1 MESANEERELPA
13 TGKTEAERRFRWPV
27 PTDLVG
33 IGKILKLLC
42 IRLLLSVR
50 EVLIGVHNYVV

>member
-1 MESANEERELPA
+1 MESVNEEREPPA
-13 TGKTEAERRFRWPV
+13 TGKTEAERRFRWPI

-50 EVLIGVHNYVV
+50 EVVIEVHNYII